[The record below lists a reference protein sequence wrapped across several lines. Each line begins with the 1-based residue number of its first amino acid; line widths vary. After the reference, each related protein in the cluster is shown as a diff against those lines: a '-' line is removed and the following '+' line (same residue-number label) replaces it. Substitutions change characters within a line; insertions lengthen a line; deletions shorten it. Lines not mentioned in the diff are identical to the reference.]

1 MLNYLKSRF
10 RRSPVKV
17 DALLRRRSAN
27 EDSVS
32 NAQFV
37 SFLQQSGFR
46 KRALNRH
53 QKSKRLKRT
62 IAIAAIWSFVA
73 ACTWIAYESAAALE
87 LF

>member
-1 MLNYLKSRF
+1 MFNYLKARLLN
-10 RRSPVKV
+10 SPLKEDRLLEQERTEDGVK
-17 DALLRRRSAN
+17 
-27 EDSVS
+27 

-53 QKSKRLKRT
+53 QKTKRIKKLV
-62 IAIAAIWSFVA
+62 AFVFMWA
-73 ACTWIAYESAAALE
+73 VVLGFAWIAFESSEALE